1 MWPRPNLNI
10 SRQLYLPATVSRS
23 HSGAIAQGLCFI
35 RPVDMDAETQRSCQ
49 RRKRVQP
56 EVTVTLRTTPYSYLQ
71 LSVTSTDGRIAR
83 HPLDAITARTYLTSA
98 LSQYLGLTGTAIP
111 IDILKVTDQDF
122 WVRVPKEDAS
132 AVVAAV
138 GQWANA
144 SVGIS
149 LKIEERGDLPGGV
162 LARGE

>member
-1 MWPRPNLNI
+1 M
-10 SRQLYLPATVSRS
+10 
-23 HSGAIAQGLCFI
+23 H
-35 RPVDMDAETQRSCQ
+35 PVDMDAETQRSCQ
-49 RRKRVQP
+49 RRKRVQT
-56 EVTVTLRTTPYSYLQ
+56 EVTVTLRATPYSYLR
-71 LSVTSTDGRIAR
+71 LSVISIDGRVAR

-111 IDILKVTDQDF
+111 VDILKVTDHDF

-144 SVGIS
+144 LVGIS
-149 LKIEERGDLPGGV
+149 FKIEGRGDWLGGV
-162 LARGE
+162 VASGEMGRDKLFSLEG